1 MSSRDARRRRSGRA
15 SSVQRVR
22 SRTDGDAPR
31 SRVTEVQRARLL
43 SAAARIVGEQG
54 YESMSVARIVS
65 GAGVSR
71 RTFYEQF
78 EGREDCFLALFDAAL
93 ARMRTLVGDAV
104 AGHDS
109 WSESLRAGLSA
120 LLGVLDEEP
129 GLALLLVVDAL
140 GAGPRVLERRARTL
154 NELGRAIDRGRHEP
168 GVGQEVP
175 ELTAE
180 GVVGAV
186 FGVIHARLLEQDARP
201 LLPNGSSRSAGH
213 SRSTEH
219 SRSLIALL
227 NPLMGMIVL
236 PYLGHVAAAQELVRP
251 VPKATR
257 SSKRS
262 RARQSPAVDPLADL
276 DMRLT
281 YRTLRVL
288 TAIAANPG
296 ASNRQVADAA
306 GVNDQGQIS
315 KLLARLERFALI
327 TNTGNGHPK
336 GEANAW
342 TLTPRGK
349 DINTTIQAHAP
360 ST

>member
-1 MSSRDARRRRSGRA
+1 M
-15 SSVQRVR
+15 
-22 SRTDGDAPR
+22 PR
-31 SRVTEVQRARLL
+31 SHVTEVQRARLL
-43 SAAARIVGEQG
+43 GAAARIVGEQS
-54 YESMSVARIVS
+54 YDNMSVAQIVS

-93 ARMRTLVGDAV
+93 ARMRTLVEDAV
-104 AGHDS
+104 TGHDS
-109 WSESLRAGLSA
+109 WSESVRAGLSA
-120 LLGVLDEEP
+120 LLELLYEEP

-140 GAGPRVLERRARTL
+140 GAGPRVLERRACTL
-154 NELGRAIDRGRHEP
+154 NELGQAIDRGRHES

-175 ELTAE
+175 PLTAE
-180 GVVGAV
+180 GVVGAI
-186 FGVIHARLLEQDARP
+186 FGVIHARLLEHDTRSLP
-201 LLPNGSSRSAGH
+201 LDGASRSTAH

-219 SRSLIALL
+219 SSSLIALL

-236 PYLGHVAAAQELVRP
+236 PYLGHVAAAKELARP
-251 VPKATR
+251 LPKTTH
-257 SSKRS
+257 SNKQS
-262 RARQSPAVDPLADL
+262 RARQSPTEDPLAGL

-327 TNTGNGHPK
+327 ANTGEGHPK
-336 GEANAW
+336 GEANSW